1 MNQSFEWVY
10 LNGKFERDFFFS
22 KEVSKAGFDTN
33 FKLMNGIFSFIL
45 SFVLV
50 QSIDKGQSPF

>member
-22 KEVSKAGFDTN
+22 KEVSKAGSDTN
-33 FKLMNGIFSFIL
+33 FKLMNGIFWFIL

-50 QSIDKGQSPF
+50 QSIYKG